1 MAPSVS
7 FTSLATP
14 ELPVA
19 PCVSAPQL
27 TVEPLPR
34 VQSVGAALVSQ
45 LVKFCVVP
53 ELSLRWTTV
62 MVVLGSFA
70 LGLSVLIAA
79 SSQVLI
85 APEKIF
91 AAVSAERF
99 SFTPERLYDTVIGA
113 TTVGK

>member
-7 FTSLATP
+7 LTSLATP

-19 PCVSAPQL
+19 PCVPSGQL
-27 TVEPLPR
+27 TVELLPR
-34 VQSVGAALVSQ
+34 VQSDGAALVSQ

-53 ELSLRWTTV
+53 EESLRCTTV
-62 MVVLGSFA
+62 IAVLGSFA
-70 LGLSVLIAA
+70 FGLSVLIAA

-91 AAVSAERF
+91 AVVSG
-99 SFTPERLYDTVIGA
+99 ERL
-113 TTVGK
+113 